1 MKDGSKLMM
10 MGTAEVLV
18 APTEAIKFV
27 EDLPEDQ
34 QAHAAANDLGAG
46 SGLVN
51 MGNTCYMNA
60 TLQCLKSVPELRCVL
75 YIYLY
80 DGFEM
85 ICFENSLYRCHLTIA
100 QIEISL

>member
-60 TLQCLKSVPELRCVL
+60 TLQCLKSVPELRCQHAPDFASSTGTTASIL
-75 YIYLY
+75 LERE
-80 DGFEM
+80 FQ
-85 ICFENSLYRCHLTIA
+85 A
-100 QIEISL
+100 

>member
-60 TLQCLKSVPELRCVL
+60 TLQCLKSVPELRWVL
-75 YIYLY
+75 YVH
-80 DGFEM
+80 M
-85 ICFENSLYRCHLTIA
+85 IRLFLLCMIFLV
-100 QIEISL
+100 QIIILSMYFQ